1 LGFCG
6 RRLDIK
12 VSINIKSAKQ
22 IIFLL
27 RFFGRKSLLKFTSL
41 LWGQAVIDA
50 VSIISLY
57 PFVYVV
63 LHYGVGVSSDDS
75 ISNYK
80 HSLQT
85 IVGSEYA
92 LLVSVAGFCLFF
104 IVLGNLYRLYVGYFI
119 NKYTEGIRA
128 NISCFVF
135 ENFCDA
141 NLNSQETLNKNGF
154 IHRAVV
160 QPDLFVDQVC
170 KPLFFAAGAVFS
182 SCLIFVSLIVIAP
195 FISMALISFIFFYY
209 LIIFILFKRSTR
221 RYGAAIEA
229 DSAKRIEFV
238 SDAEKGI
245 KSFLLD
251 HRVSFI
257 KERFRFVSD
266 SLGGA
271 KALYQTLQL
280 VPSYGLEALVFSSLI
295 VGSIV
300 FFGLDIEESGDFKGY
315 GIGLGVA
322 AAALYKLKPYAHV
335 IYQALL
341 ALRFG
346 QNSVIDLFSLT
357 NELMTR
363 LPNDSV
369 TFSATGPVGASA
381 RGGFSYGNKFLL
393 KDTGIEFLAGEN
405 IGILGPSGSGKS
417 TLVDLVLGLRKDKSW
432 STNWNDTQGQPL
444 SLTTLRGI
452 AAYVPQEPMLLKESI
467 ATNIALAP
475 TESLNQKDIEKISAS
490 ITLSGLES
498 WVSKLEDGMFTDIGL
513 GRVEPSGG
521 QKKRLA
527 LARAIYSGPSIL
539 VLDEFTSGL
548 DSQTSKAV
556 VANLIAYS
564 KNRFTIVCITH
575 SEEDLIGFDKVFEL
589 KKMKVCYV

>member
-1 LGFCG
+1 
-6 RRLDIK
+6 